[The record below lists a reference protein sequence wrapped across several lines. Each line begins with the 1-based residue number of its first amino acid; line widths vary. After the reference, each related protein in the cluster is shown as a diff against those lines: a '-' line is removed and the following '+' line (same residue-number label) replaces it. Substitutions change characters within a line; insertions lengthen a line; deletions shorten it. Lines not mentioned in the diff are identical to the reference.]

1 MPLKNN
7 MLNLKKKKNE
17 KNYPNNKP
25 SIVHHYIDDRDGHQS
40 PEKIWSELDSIR
52 TKIANRDTITP

>member
-25 SIVHHYIDDRDGHQS
+25 SLVHHYIDDRDGHQS
-40 PEKIWSELDSIR
+40 PEKNYLLL
-52 TKIANRDTITP
+52 